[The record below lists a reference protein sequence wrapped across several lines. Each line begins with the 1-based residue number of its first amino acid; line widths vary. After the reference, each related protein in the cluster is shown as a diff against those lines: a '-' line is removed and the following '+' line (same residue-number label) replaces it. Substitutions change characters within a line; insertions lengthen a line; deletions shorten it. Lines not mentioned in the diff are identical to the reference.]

1 MQYLVD
7 FIEVG
12 FSLTMIIN
20 ALLFLP
26 QIFRL
31 YQTKDY
37 RNLSALTFVGFNII
51 QLFAILH
58 GYINNDYAL
67 MYGMLLSFVLCLVL
81 NILALY
87 YRVKQA
93 KS

>member
-1 MQYLVD
+1 MDYFVD
-7 FIEVG
+7 FIEIG

-26 QIFRL
+26 QIFRV
-31 YQTKDY
+31 YQMKDS

-58 GYINNDYAL
+58 GYIHQDNAL
-67 MYGMLLSFVLCLVL
+67 MYGMLLSFVLCFVL
-81 NILALY
+81 NILVLY
-87 YRVKQA
+87 YRMK
-93 KS
+93 KK

>member
-7 FIEVG
+7 FIEIG

-26 QIFRL
+26 QILRV
-31 YQTKDY
+31 YQAKDSS
-37 RNLSALTFVGFNII
+37 NLSALTFVGFNII

-58 GYINNDYAL
+58 GYINNDDAL
-67 MYGMLLSFVLCLVL
+67 MYGMLLSFILCLIL
-81 NILALY
+81 NILVLY
-87 YRVKQA
+87 YRIK
-93 KS
+93 KT